1 MHLPECKIIL
11 VTESGETSTD
21 TSNGPMLPFD
31 VYEHISREISTITSN
46 YYSQESEEYLK
57 LIGEIKK
64 DEAITER

>member
-21 TSNGPMLPFD
+21 ISNDPMLPFELF
-31 VYEHISREISTITSN
+31 EHISREISTIASN

-64 DEAITER
+64 VR